1 METKEFKAIT
11 TQEEF
16 DSAIQ
21 ARLERCKTTTTEE
34 ITKKYEGY
42 ISPDDFSKKEAESTK
57 KINDLNAQ
65 LNAKDGS
72 IADLTAKVK
81 AYETSSVKMRVAHEV
96 GLPYELADKLS
107 GETEEEIKK
116 DAETFAKFIKPKHE
130 PAPLHSTDSGSH
142 TNSKDA
148 MLIKLNESLKGE

>member
-1 METKEFKAIT
+1 MDENFKAIT

-16 DSAIQ
+16 DAAIKS
-21 ARLERCKTTTTEE
+21 RLERCKTSTTEE
-34 ITKKYEGY
+34 VTKKYEGY

-81 AYETSSVKMRVAHEV
+81 AYETSSVKMRIAHEV
-96 GLPYELADKLS
+96 GLPYELVDKLS

-116 DAETFAKFIKPKHE
+116 DAETFVKFIKPKQD
-130 PAPLHSTDSGSH
+130 PAPLYSTESGSQPK
-142 TNSKDA
+142 SKDA
-148 MLIKLNESLKGE
+148 MLIKLNESLKGD